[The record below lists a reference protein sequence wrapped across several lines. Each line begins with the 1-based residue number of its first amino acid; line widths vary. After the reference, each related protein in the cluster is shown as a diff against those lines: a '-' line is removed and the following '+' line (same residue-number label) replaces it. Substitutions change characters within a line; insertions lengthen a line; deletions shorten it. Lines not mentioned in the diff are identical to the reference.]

1 MSEQW
6 PLWAIAFLIG
16 VTYPVVHILWLRVMQ
31 PIRLRFADAGIAL
44 LDSDKL
50 SERQKQIVEDYL
62 DDAFDWKLSISLAVR
77 FLPLMTPHLLSQIG
91 SLSRHQTAFQDTEA
105 FSEFEG
111 LLSKEGGEEFIR
123 LHLICVLGSNPVF
136 GLIFVIQLLVLGL
149 AIGSARKALQTVE
162 KIVVGPT
169 ASRA

>member
-16 VTYPVVHILWLRVMQ
+16 VVYPVAHILWLRVMQ
-31 PIRLRFADAGIAL
+31 PVRLRFADVGIAL
-44 LDSDKL
+44 LDSDTL

-62 DDAFDWKLSISLAVR
+62 DDAFDWKLSISLAFR
-77 FLPLMTPHLLSQIG
+77 FLPLMTPHLLSQVG
-91 SLSRHQTAFQDTEA
+91 SVLKHQTPFQDAEA
-105 FSEFEG
+105 FSDFEG
-111 LLSKEGGEEFIR
+111 LVTTEGGEEFIR
-123 LHLICVLGSNPVF
+123 LHLMCVLGSNPVF
-136 GLIFVIQLLVLGL
+136 GLVFFIQLLVLVL
-149 AIGSARKALQTVE
+149 VVGSVGKALQTVE